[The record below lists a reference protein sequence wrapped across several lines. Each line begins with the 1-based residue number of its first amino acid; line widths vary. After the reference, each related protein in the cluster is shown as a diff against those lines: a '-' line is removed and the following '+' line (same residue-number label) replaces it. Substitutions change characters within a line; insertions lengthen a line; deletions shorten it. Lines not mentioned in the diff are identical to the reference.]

1 VKNSKVESGYM
12 SVARREK
19 TTRKNPDAIPK
30 FDGSEYAEVIAIRI
44 VDEDHHF
51 VMDIELDMADY
62 ARATTGMVVSCRMI
76 KKEE

>member
-1 VKNSKVESGYM
+1 MKNDKVEKGYM
-12 SVARREK
+12 SVSRREK
-19 TTRKNPDAIPK
+19 LQGGDFA
-30 FDGSEYAEVIAIRI
+30 DVIAIRI